1 MHHTTTLLER
11 LTRAELGERSARSSG
26 NDRAELRQSILANL
40 NDVLSTR
47 RGSAPAQMDLG
58 TPAANEMRQNYPAS
72 VAELQRTIADCI
84 RRYEPRLRDI
94 EVSHVDVEGEQ
105 LVVHFQVNAQL
116 VINGQKRALSFETR
130 VDHLGKW
137 QMQA

>member
-26 NDRAELRQSILANL
+26 NDQAELRQSILANL

>member
-1 MHHTTTLLER
+1 VHHTTTLLER

-26 NDRAELRQSILANL
+26 NDQAELRQSILANL

>member
-1 MHHTTTLLER
+1 VHHTTTLLER
-11 LTRAELGERSARSSG
+11 LTRAEIGERSARSSG
-26 NDRAELRQSILANL
+26 NDQAELRQSILANL

>member
-1 MHHTTTLLER
+1 LLER

-26 NDRAELRQSILANL
+26 NDQAELRQSILANL